1 VKTDAAAPQAEPAG
15 LIRRFTTAEHW
26 IHRTTAAMMGVVLVT
41 ALFLY
46 EPALAEMVG
55 RRRLLVTV
63 HEWTGITLPVPLAAG
78 LASRAFRADLRRL
91 SRLGPPDRGWVRAAL
106 RQRARQAGKFNAG
119 QKLYASILAGAVL
132 VMIWTGLIMWF
143 TGLAP
148 LTWRIEATF
157 LHDWI
162 ALLIGVLVLGHIRMA
177 VRDPE
182 ARRGLRTGQVSRAW
196 ARRHHPLWEKEHPAP
211 GEPQED

>member
-1 VKTDAAAPQAEPAG
+1 MPPQAEPSD
-15 LIRRFTTAEHW
+15 LIRRFTAAEHW
-26 IHRTTAAMMGVVLVT
+26 IHRTTAALMGVVLVT

-46 EPALAEMVG
+46 EPSLAQLVG

-63 HEWTGITLPVPLAAG
+63 HEWTGITLPVPLLAG

-91 SRLGPPDRGWVRAAL
+91 SRFGPPDRGWVRAAL
-106 RQRARQAGKFNAG
+106 LRRARQAGKFNAG

-132 VMIWTGLIMWF
+132 VMVWTGLIMWF
-143 TGLAP
+143 TDLTP

-157 LHDWI
+157 LHDWV
-162 ALLIGVLVLGHIRMA
+162 ALLIGALVLGHIRMA

-182 ARRGLRTGQVSRAW
+182 ARRGLRWGQVSRAW
-196 ARRHHPLWEKEHPAP
+196 ARRHHPLWEKKHPVRD
-211 GEPQED
+211 EPQET